1 MFVKNAKK
9 FCAALILGMTTVIA
23 SPLKSVAA
31 PVSYEITWKGLYP
44 SNDVV
49 LSFVG
54 DDIDRN
60 GIIDEWE
67 LNSIELMGVKELD
80 RVGSPLIDDVL
91 SFKFNL
97 KREELEW
104 LTWNRR
110 TKARSRI
117 KFWIKFE
124 YDYEGEKVSLNLS
137 EWDDGYVL
145 VGSPPVVTVVATE
158 QPRPV
163 PTDDPD

>member
-1 MFVKNAKK
+1 MLVKNAQN
-9 FCAALILGMTTVIA
+9 FCAVLGMIMAIA
-23 SPLKSVAA
+23 SPLKSIAA
-31 PVSYEITWKGLYP
+31 PVSYAITWKGLYP

-80 RVGSPLIDDVL
+80 RLGSPLID
-91 SFKFNL
+91 SIFFFRFNL

-104 LTWNRR
+104 LTWSRS
-110 TKARSRI
+110 TKPRSRI

-124 YDYEGEKVSLNLS
+124 YDYEGERASLNSS

-145 VGSPPVVTVVATE
+145 VGSPPVVTAVATE
-158 QPRPV
+158 QPRPA
-163 PTDDPD
+163 PTDDSD